1 MEDLE
6 RLIALAKHKQE
17 IDIKRGE
24 AKFMNPHW
32 LLDSIRDEVEE
43 VREEIKAD
51 NLAHLE
57 DELSDIL
64 WGWMVLVEKLKDDNY
79 VGSHEDI
86 MKRAL
91 KKYEER
97 ILPLKGNS
105 GDHAIWREV
114 KGQQKEALEEE
125 KRRRKT

>member
-1 MEDLE
+1 METLE
-6 RLIALAKHKQE
+6 KLLALAKHKQQ

-24 AKFMNPHW
+24 TKFMNPHW

-43 VREEIKAD
+43 VREEIKPD
-51 NLAHLE
+51 NLAYLE

-64 WGWMVLVEKLKDDNY
+64 WGWLVLVEKLKDDNY
-79 VGSHEDI
+79 VGTHEEI

-97 ILPLKGNS
+97 ILPLN
-105 GDHAIWREV
+105 GDNTDHKIWKEV
-114 KGQQKEALEEE
+114 KMKQKEALREEN
-125 KRRRKT
+125 KN